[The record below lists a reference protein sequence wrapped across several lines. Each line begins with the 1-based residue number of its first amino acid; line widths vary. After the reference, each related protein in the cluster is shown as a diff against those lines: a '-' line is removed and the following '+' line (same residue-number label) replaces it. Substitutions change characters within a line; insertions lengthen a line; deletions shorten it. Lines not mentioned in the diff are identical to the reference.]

1 MKTRNVKFTF
11 EVDMALKLAA
21 SFGRNHERTVDSLRD
36 GDIQSARFWAEQARY
51 DYGLC
56 RRLLS

>member
-1 MKTRNVKFTF
+1 MKTRNVKLTF
-11 EVDMALKLAA
+11 DVDMALKLAA
-21 SFGRNHERTVDSLRD
+21 AFGRNHERALDSLRD
-36 GDIQSARFWAEQARY
+36 GDIRNARFWAEQARY